1 MPPGFE
7 IQDQTMTF
15 DFKNASKAD
24 LKKQYD
30 LIAKDMGDDQFFTK
44 KELNHLPE
52 VLGDG
57 EQVLAFT
64 SGLMDGNTWLI
75 ALTDRRIIFLDKGM
89 IFGLKQSSI
98 SLDKINA
105 VSGETGIM
113 FGTIKIEDGATQREI
128 RNVWKKTVVKFVNK
142 VRDALEA
149 RRQPVAAAVT
159 QSTDIVS
166 MLERLAALKGSGVL
180 TDAEFESQKAKL
192 LAG

>member
-1 MPPGFE
+1 MA
-7 IQDQTMTF
+7 F
-15 DFKNASKAD
+15 DFKTATKSD
-24 LKKQYD
+24 LKKEYD
-30 LIAKDMGDDQFFTK
+30 RIAKEMGDDQFFTK

-75 ALTDRRIIFLDKGM
+75 TLTDRRIIFLDKGM

-98 SLDKINA
+98 NLDKVNA

-113 FGTIKIEDGATQREI
+113 FGAIKIEDGATQREV

-149 RRQPVAAAVT
+149 RRHPTASAAVPAN
-159 QSTDIVS
+159 DVVS
-166 MLERLAALKGSGVL
+166 MLERLASLKANGVL
-180 TDAEFESQKAKL
+180 TAAEFDAQKAKL